1 MLHINRVTLLGHAG
15 RDPDIRSLPDGGRAA
30 TFSLATTERW
40 KRDDGGTAE
49 RTAWHRIAVYGP
61 AVDPVEAMVRKGAAV
76 LVEGRLAHREF
87 RDRQGRDRA
96 IAEIV
101 VAGPQGMVNVLTRK
115 PPDEPDAAEAAAAEP
130 PKAEPPKAEP
140 PKVEG
145 VGPGKGGADDAGDT
159 CAGDTRAG
167 DTRAGDTCAEDT
179 RAGEAAPVA
188 SGAGEGEAGK

>member
-101 VAGPQGMVNVLTRK
+101 VAGPQGMVNVLSRK
-115 PPDEPDAAEAAAAEP
+115 PPDEADPAAGENP
-130 PKAEPPKAEP
+130 
-140 PKVEG
+140 
-145 VGPGKGGADDAGDT
+145 GADEGAADDGD
-159 CAGDTRAG
+159 
-167 DTRAGDTCAEDT
+167 
-179 RAGEAAPVA
+179 EAAPVA
-188 SGAGEGEAGK
+188 SDASSPEAGE

>member
-15 RDPDIRSLPDGGRAA
+15 RDPDIRTLPDGGRAA

-115 PPDEPDAAEAAAAEP
+115 PPDEPDAAEPPKTEP
-130 PKAEPPKAEP
+130 PTAEP

-145 VGPGKGGADDAGDT
+145 DGPDKGAADDG
-159 CAGDTRAG
+159 GDTRAG
-167 DTRAGDTCAEDT
+167 D
-179 RAGEAAPVA
+179 AAPVA
-188 SGAGEGEAGK
+188 SDAGEGEAGK

>member
-1 MLHINRVTLLGHAG
+1 MLNINRVTLLGHAG
-15 RDPDIRSLPDGGRAA
+15 RDPDIRTLPDGGRAA

-61 AVDPVEAMVRKGAAV
+61 AVEPVEAMVRKGAAV

-101 VAGPQGMVNVLTRK
+101 VAGPHGMVNVLTRK
-115 PPDEPDAAEAAAAEP
+115 PPDEPDAAEAPAAEP
-130 PKAEPPKAEP
+130 PKTESPKADGDDP
-140 PKVEG
+140 D
-145 VGPGKGGADDAGDT
+145 KGGADDGGDTCAADT
-159 CAGDTRAG
+159 CAGDP
-167 DTRAGDTCAEDT
+167 RAGDTCA
-179 RAGEAAPVA
+179 REAAPVA
-188 SGAGEGEAGK
+188 SDASAPEAGK